1 MHNYVLVQKK
11 IWDTNS
17 VQGQTNYQISYIEY
31 SPLCKSFK
39 PQLPI
44 GYSWQKQDGGTHSSI
59 HKFVHK
65 NRAQSD
71 LTFFPGQG

>member
-1 MHNYVLVQKK
+1 MYLSRKRYGIQILCKVKRITRQVILN
-11 IWDTNS
+11 IPPS
-17 VQGQTNYQISYIEY
+17 VQA
-31 SPLCKSFK
+31 FK

-59 HKFVHK
+59 HKFVYK